1 MVMMKLLVAMISI
14 LSRRPECFVS
24 KSVIDVLMGVGEMDI
39 LDLVGLFVA
48 AVKISPK
55 LSA

>member
-1 MVMMKLLVAMISI
+1 MVMMKLLMAMISI

-48 AVKISPK
+48 AVKFSPK